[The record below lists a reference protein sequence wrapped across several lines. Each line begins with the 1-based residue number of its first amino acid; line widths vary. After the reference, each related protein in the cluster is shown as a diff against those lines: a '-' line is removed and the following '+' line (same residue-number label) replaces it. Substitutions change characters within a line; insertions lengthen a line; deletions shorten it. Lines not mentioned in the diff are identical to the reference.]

1 MMKKTKV
8 YNNILGIDIGG
19 ATRTGIALF
28 SNDKNEL
35 LYNTTILRRNV
46 KNNVEHRKNIEKE
59 ILQIYEKFGIDIL
72 IFESIRLFNV
82 GKIQLQTI
90 LSQNKV
96 QTTIVNAFSDKF
108 DIYSVDVRSWKA
120 KVLGTAKADKDMSI
134 SFVNKKFP
142 QVNLID
148 KIERPKL
155 KVIEYE
161 LNHDLADAC
170 AISTCLKMDYNIL
183 KDKNKMNWK

>member
-1 MMKKTKV
+1 MKKIKT
-8 YNNILGIDIGG
+8 YNNVLGIDIGG

-28 SNDKNEL
+28 SNNKNEL

-59 ILQIYEKFGIDIL
+59 ILRIYEKFGIDIL

-134 SFVNKKFP
+134 S
-142 QVNLID
+142 LID

>member
-1 MMKKTKV
+1 MKNVKK
-8 YNNILGIDIGG
+8 YNHVLGIDIGG

-28 SNDKNEL
+28 SNDENKM
-35 LYNTTILRRNV
+35 LYTNTIFRRDV
-46 KNNVEHRKNIEKE
+46 KNNVEHRKNIENE
-59 ILQIYEKFGIDIL
+59 ILKIYNNYGIDIL

-82 GKIQLQTI
+82 GRIQLQTI

-120 KVLGTAKADKDMSI
+120 KVLGTAKADKYMSI
-134 SFVNKKFP
+134 NFINKKFP
-142 QVNLID
+142 DIDLLD
-148 KIERPKL
+148 KINHPKL
-155 KVIEYE
+155 KTIDYE

-170 AISTCLKMDYNIL
+170 AISTCLKLDYNIL
-183 KDKNKMNWK
+183 KEKNKMNWK